1 MGAIHLAGSCG
12 LRRSADCTR
21 PIGEDAPMCPVDV
34 KPDGTSSSGGRT
46 EVKISSTFS
55 VTVTVLVL

>member
-1 MGAIHLAGSCG
+1 MEAIHRAGSCG
-12 LRRSADCTR
+12 LSRSAKCTQ

-55 VTVTVLVL
+55 VTETIL